1 MNTNTTDEKI
11 DQQPEDN
18 GGKEKKILIIFRFV
32 LVPLLVVGVVVV
44 IIVLFGNLA
53 LKEKSVKDYL
63 YDIRSGSKSE
73 RWQAAYHL
81 SNLLANP
88 KKDYEE
94 EARKNLPEILMIYH
108 QAKDS
113 DPEIRRYLALAL
125 GRLKD
130 ARAVPALIESTQD
143 QDSQTVIW
151 SLWALGSICDKSAT
165 PTLIENLN
173 HEDSGIRTMSA
184 YALGVLGD
192 PKSIPALQGHLDD
205 SSPEVS
211 WNSAIALA
219 RMNDASGADLL
230 AKMMDRNYLNSISS
244 MSAENKK
251 ELLTNAIK
259 AAAKLH
265 DPNLQARIKTLSTTD
280 PDPSV
285 RNEAIQA
292 LK

>member
-1 MNTNTTDEKI
+1 MSTNMTEENF
-11 DQQPEDN
+11 DQPAEDSSE
-18 GGKEKKILIIFRFV
+18 KEKKILIIFRFI
-32 LVPLLVVGVVVV
+32 LVPLLIVGVVVFL
-44 IIVLFGNLA
+44 IVLFGNLA

-108 QAKDS
+108 QSKNN

-130 ARAVPALIESTQD
+130 PRAVPALIESTHD

-151 SLWALGSICDKSAT
+151 SIWALGSIGDKTAT
-165 PTLIENLN
+165 PTLLENLDN
-173 HEDSGIRTMSA
+173 QDSGIRTMSA
-184 YALGVLGD
+184 YALGVLDD

-211 WNSAIALA
+211 WNAAIALA

-230 AKMMDRNYLNSISS
+230 LKMMDRNYLNNMPK

-251 ELLTNAIK
+251 ELMTNAIK
-259 AAAKLH
+259 ASAKLK
-265 DPNLQARIKTLSTTD
+265 DPKLQEQIKKISTSD

-285 RNEAIQA
+285 RNEALQA